1 MKQAWHADNFKIV
14 LRKVVC
20 RHLGFSNGNFVS
32 STDEALNMKIRHI
45 KTMFR
50 LKQLDAPST
59 KVSSNHLHVLYMKVK
74 IQPIAH
80 VKFGM
85 TQARTLR
92 YLVMTWTVA
101 SWRTTVADAACRCRS
116 TRRWRTTSGGRSDT
130 ARWSARRYSTQWRA
144 RRGYCPSGSLQAH
157 S

>member
-45 KTMFR
+45 KIMFR

-59 KVSSNHLHVLYMKVK
+59 KVSSSHLRVHVLVYESKNSTNCTRKVWHDAS
-74 IQPIAH
+74 AH
-80 VKFGM
+80 AEIPRDDVDCCE
-85 TQARTLR
+85 L
-92 YLVMTWTVA
+92 
-101 SWRTTVADAACRCRS
+101 ADD
-116 TRRWRTTSGGRSDT
+116 GR
-130 ARWSARRYSTQWRA
+130 
-144 RRGYCPSGSLQAH
+144 
-157 S
+157 